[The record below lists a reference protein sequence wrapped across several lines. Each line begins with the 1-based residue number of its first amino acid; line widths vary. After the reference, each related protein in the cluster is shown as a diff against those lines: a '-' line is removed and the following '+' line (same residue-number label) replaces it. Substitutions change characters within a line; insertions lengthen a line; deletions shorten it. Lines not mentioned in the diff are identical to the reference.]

1 MEIPK
6 GWGELKG
13 RNFRGVW
20 GVPTRSLLYFIID
33 FLLSTVEG
41 KLFVEQSSRQIN
53 FCQKM

>member
-6 GWGELKG
+6 GWGGELKG
-13 RNFRGVW
+13 RNGY
-20 GVPTRSLLYFIID
+20 GGCPQEALLYFIID

-53 FCQKM
+53 FCLKM